1 MKIRFGY
8 SADPD
13 DAFMF
18 HALGAGKIPT
28 PGLEIEL
35 VAEEIE
41 SLNRRARAGEFEAT
55 AISAA
60 AYLMISDRYRLL
72 DCGAAMGEGGGP
84 IVGAREPIDPATI
97 ADRVV
102 AIPGRHTTAS
112 LLLNIYC
119 GDPAII
125 EVAFERVPSVVRD
138 GQADLGLLIHEGQLT
153 HASAGLVKVFDLGEA
168 WRRDTGL
175 PLPLGVNVA
184 RRDLGDDVARQLS
197 RALRDSIAWARVHRD
212 EAMDAAMR
220 YARAMDRATCARF
233 VDLFVNEHA
242 DTLGETGRAALGRLF
257 AAAQRRRLVETAPA
271 VDPV

>member
-18 HALGAGKIPT
+18 YALGAGKIAT
-28 PGLEIEL
+28 PGLEVEL
-35 VAEEIE
+35 VADEIE
-41 SLNRRARAGEFEAT
+41 PLNRRARAGELEAT

-60 AYLMISDRYRLL
+60 AYLMIADRYRLL
-72 DCGAAMGEGGGP
+72 DSGAAMGQGGGP
-84 IVGAREPIDPATI
+84 IVAARESIDPGTI
-97 ADRVV
+97 GDHVV
-102 AIPGRHTTAS
+102 AIPGSHTTAS
-112 LLLNIYC
+112 LLLSLYC
-119 GDPAII
+119 GDPAVI
-125 EVAFERVPSVVRD
+125 EVAFERIPSVVRD
-138 GQADLGLLIHEGQLT
+138 GQADFGLLIHEGQLT

-184 RRDLGDDVARQLS
+184 RRDLGEDVARQLS
-197 RALRDSIAWARVHRD
+197 RALRDSIAWARANRD
-212 EAMDAAMR
+212 EALDAAMR
-220 YARAMDRATCARF
+220 YARAMDRATCGRF

-242 DTLGETGRAALGRLF
+242 DTLGHTGRAALERLF